1 MTDYK
6 EEIEQELKHDR
17 HVAMALVRAWPFLAF
32 ILLAHASVFAEY
44 QKNILIGT
52 AFSINI
58 CIAGASILLGIGLSF
73 LISDARALTRIQTSE
88 MSAASF
94 ELILPLAA
102 FILSCLVILSL
113 HIAY

>member
-17 HVAMALVRAWPFLAF
+17 HVAMALVKSWPFLAF
-32 ILLAHASVFAEY
+32 ILLAHASVFTEY
-44 QKNILIGT
+44 QQNILIGT

-58 CIAGASILLGIGLSF
+58 CIAGASILLGIGLGF
-73 LISDARALTRIQTSE
+73 LLSDARALTRIQASK

-94 ELILPLAA
+94 EQILPLAA
-102 FILSCLVILSL
+102 FILSSLVILYL